1 MINRSR
7 AICFASCPMMRM
19 VYIFFLDKRFDDV
32 FAKESWSLMRSYI
45 STKGVIMDLIKTIFK
60 TVVWGA
66 IAIIA
71 IFVIA
76 IVLIVCGL
84 F

>member
-19 VYIFFLDKRFDDV
+19 VYIFLGKELDDV

-71 IFVIA
+71 TFVIA

>member
-1 MINRSR
+1 
-7 AICFASCPMMRM
+7 MMRM
-19 VYIFFLDKRFDDV
+19 VYIFFGKELDDV
-32 FAKESWSLMRSYI
+32 FANQSWSLMRSYI

>member
-1 MINRSR
+1 
-7 AICFASCPMMRM
+7 
-19 VYIFFLDKRFDDV
+19 
-32 FAKESWSLMRSYI
+32 MRSYI

-60 TVVWGA
+60 TVVWSA

>member
-1 MINRSR
+1 
-7 AICFASCPMMRM
+7 
-19 VYIFFLDKRFDDV
+19 
-32 FAKESWSLMRSYI
+32 
-45 STKGVIMDLIKTIFK
+45 MDLIKTIFK
-60 TVVWGA
+60 IVVWGA

>member
-1 MINRSR
+1 
-7 AICFASCPMMRM
+7 MMRM
-19 VYIFFLDKRFDDV
+19 VYIFWGKRFDDV
-32 FAKESWSLMRSYI
+32 FAKETWSLMRSYI

>member
-19 VYIFFLDKRFDDV
+19 VYIFGKELDDV
-32 FAKESWSLMRSYI
+32 FANQSWSLMRSYI

>member
-1 MINRSR
+1 
-7 AICFASCPMMRM
+7 MMRM
-19 VYIFFLDKRFDDV
+19 VYIFWGKELDDV
-32 FAKESWSLMRSYI
+32 FANQSWSLMRSYI

>member
-1 MINRSR
+1 
-7 AICFASCPMMRM
+7 MMRM
-19 VYIFFLDKRFDDV
+19 VYIFVGKELDDV
-32 FAKESWSLMRSYI
+32 FANRSWSLMRSYI

>member
-7 AICFASCPMMRM
+7 AICFASCPMMCM
-19 VYIFFLDKRFDDV
+19 VYIFWDKELDDA

>member
-1 MINRSR
+1 
-7 AICFASCPMMRM
+7 MMRM
-19 VYIFFLDKRFDDV
+19 VYIFGGKELDDV

>member
-19 VYIFFLDKRFDDV
+19 VYIFWDKELDDV

>member
-19 VYIFFLDKRFDDV
+19 VYIFLDKRFDDV
-32 FAKESWSLMRSYI
+32 FAKESWPLMRSYI

>member
-19 VYIFFLDKRFDDV
+19 VYILGKELDDV
-32 FAKESWSLMRSYI
+32 FANQSWPLMRSYI

-76 IVLIVCGL
+76 IVLIICGL

>member
-1 MINRSR
+1 MSDD
-7 AICFASCPMMRM
+7 A
-19 VYIFFLDKRFDDV
+19 YGLYFFWDKELDDV

>member
-1 MINRSR
+1 
-7 AICFASCPMMRM
+7 MMRM
-19 VYIFFLDKRFDDV
+19 VYIFWDKELDDV

-66 IAIIA
+66 ITIIA

>member
-1 MINRSR
+1 
-7 AICFASCPMMRM
+7 
-19 VYIFFLDKRFDDV
+19 
-32 FAKESWSLMRSYI
+32 
-45 STKGVIMDLIKTIFK
+45 MDLIKTIFK
-60 TVVWGA
+60 TVVWGT

>member
-1 MINRSR
+1 
-7 AICFASCPMMRM
+7 MMRM
-19 VYIFFLDKRFDDV
+19 VYILGGKELDDV
-32 FAKESWSLMRSYI
+32 FANQSWSLMRSYI

>member
-1 MINRSR
+1 
-7 AICFASCPMMRM
+7 
-19 VYIFFLDKRFDDV
+19 
-32 FAKESWSLMRSYI
+32 
-45 STKGVIMDLIKTIFK
+45 MDLIKTIFK
-60 TVVWGA
+60 TVVWSA

>member
-1 MINRSR
+1 
-7 AICFASCPMMRM
+7 
-19 VYIFFLDKRFDDV
+19 
-32 FAKESWSLMRSYI
+32 MRSYT

-66 IAIIA
+66 ITIIA

>member
-1 MINRSR
+1 
-7 AICFASCPMMRM
+7 MMRM
-19 VYIFFLDKRFDDV
+19 VYIFLDKELDDV

-60 TVVWGA
+60 TVVWGS

>member
-1 MINRSR
+1 
-7 AICFASCPMMRM
+7 MMRM
-19 VYIFFLDKRFDDV
+19 VYIFLDKELDDI

>member
-1 MINRSR
+1 MSDD
-7 AICFASCPMMRM
+7 AYGLYF
-19 VYIFFLDKRFDDV
+19 VWDKELDDV
-32 FAKESWSLMRSYI
+32 FANETCPLMRSYI

>member
-19 VYIFFLDKRFDDV
+19 VYIFWDKELDDA

>member
-1 MINRSR
+1 
-7 AICFASCPMMRM
+7 
-19 VYIFFLDKRFDDV
+19 
-32 FAKESWSLMRSYI
+32 
-45 STKGVIMDLIKTIFK
+45 MDLIKAIFK
-60 TVVWGA
+60 TVIWGA